1 MKCMHCGAEV
11 EKHTFCMYCGKRLT
25 EQHVT
30 AKPVRAASGVMR
42 FRQRA
47 SVSESSLP
55 EVQRRQPS
63 SARME
68 LESLKRISSENERI
82 DRRAKQPGGSVLARS
97 SESPAVGASSKDSSL
112 RQSRELEALLQKLNA
127 PENEYDS
134 GDILPEIEGDLP
146 SLEVDMDSSALE
158 NANLSDSFFIQDKS
172 EAAISGPLPTGS
184 GTFARTPS
192 GGFHLVVDT
201 VKSAVKKTVTRAKHF
216 VSEVRSGDVPKR
228 KLIMA
233 SAVCLCAAGAIA
245 AMIST
250 IGSDS
255 GSDAASPQTPAL
267 ASQTGV
273 AGNENFAIIPIDDS
287 NDNFNDENI
296 AQMYD
301 FDDDTF
307 SIPELDGDNAGVDD
321 AQAAAAKA
329 AAAKAAKAGI
339 GAETTKIAANRDA
352 AQPKTKENSAPQAK
366 LTEKRLYARNDNV
379 FAGKN
384 EPKSMKSPRTCIMRE
399 GPASRFGFIKEIP
412 SGASIKIVAMTEEDW
427 VLKKGGLWAKNGMI
441 KLGPGTQFADA
452 VKGMSLP
459 QPKSRVISSDNW
471 RYVQYG
477 DIFGYVGPACFK

>member
-47 SVSESSLP
+47 NVSESSLP
-55 EVQRRQPS
+55 EVQKRQPS

-82 DRRAKQPGGSVLARS
+82 DRRAKQPGAAVLAPS
-97 SESPAVGASSKDSSL
+97 SESPAIDASSKNSSL

-146 SLEVDMDSSALE
+146 SLEVDMDSSALD
-158 NANLSDSFFIQDKS
+158 NAYMSDSFFIQDKS
-172 EAAISGPLPTGS
+172 EAAISGSLPTGS

-201 VKSAVKKTVTRAKHF
+201 VKSAVKKTVKHAKHF
-216 VSEVRSGDVPKR
+216 VSDVKSGDVPKR

-233 SAVCLCAAGAIA
+233 SAVCLCAVGAIA
-245 AMIST
+245 ALIST

-255 GSDAASPQTPAL
+255 GSDAVSPHPPAM

-287 NDNFNDENI
+287 TDNFNDENI

-307 SIPELDGDNAGVDD
+307 SIPELDGDD
-321 AQAAAAKA
+321 AQAAAD
-329 AAAKAAKAGI
+329 AKAGI
-339 GAETTKIAANRDA
+339 DAETTVIAANHAA
-352 AQPKTKENSAPQAK
+352 AQPKTKENSAPLAK

-384 EPKSMKSPRTCIMRE
+384 EPKPMKSPRTCIMRE

-427 VLKKGGLWAKNGMI
+427 VLEKGGLWTKNGMT

-452 VKGMSLP
+452 AKGMSLP

-477 DIFGYVGPACFK
+477 DVFGYVGPACFK